1 MATLKNERNNTM
13 ETKKERWT
21 EKERKTLRNLL
32 DHHSMKMYTSKQDD
46 ELVSKIE
53 FYSDLGK
60 DFIMT
65 IFWDGTAKGFTNSI
79 KQFSETFDPY
89 EHAAEYIN
97 MNYCQRT
104 QLQVPDDNEALIKDA
119 LDIQK
124 EIQKFAQ
131 ELNKHFTKK

>member
-1 MATLKNERNNTM
+1 MKDKQEC
-13 ETKKERWT
+13 WT

-32 DHHSMKMYTSKQDD
+32 DRHNMKIYTSKQDD
-46 ELVSKIE
+46 ELVSEIE
-53 FYSDLGK
+53 FYSDLGE

-65 IFWDGTAKGFTNSI
+65 VFWDGTAKGFTNSI

-89 EHAAEYIN
+89 EHAAQYIN
-97 MNYCQRT
+97 MNYNQRQ
-104 QLQVPDDNEALIKDA
+104 QLQVPNNNEALIKDA

-131 ELNKHFTKK
+131 NLNKYFTKK